1 MNDREKFAELQKII
15 ENHEKRILE
24 LETLFKSKSVSIP
37 TSGEEVVLK
46 LLNSGFFNTQKKY
59 GEMIKELKI
68 QAKFKKTHK
77 YKKILAKLTQEDKLE
92 RKSSH
97 KQWVYSKK

>member
-1 MNDREKFAELQKII
+1 LIDLKDITTKL
-15 ENHEKRILE
+15 ENHEKRISDLE
-24 LETLFKSKSVSIP
+24 KLFKSKSVLSSIG
-37 TSGEEVVLK
+37 GEDVILK
-46 LLNSGFFNTQKKY
+46 LISSGFFNTHKKY

-77 YKKILAKLTQEDKLE
+77 YKKILAKLTQEDKLD